1 MMKNFKLPVLII
13 WVVVVVV
20 AAGIFMAAIQPHV
33 YLFTRVEPSQIGV
46 RIEGGRIVEI
56 LPPGVYSDIGLFV
69 RLETYSAQSY
79 QFSVT
84 DTELI
89 TSDSQR
95 IGITVSG
102 SVFRPDFKKA
112 DRIAD
117 LWTRYK
123 TIYTNDV
130 ALQAVANDLAAQAM
144 KVCVGDR
151 PFRDSIIGTAR
162 DDMRKC
168 IDKELSDL
176 AEPYGLDVQNVTV
189 PNVILSPEVQSLLDS
204 ITKSRLETEKADQ
217 DKLRAFAEGQAKQA
231 EQEATIRVEQSRI
244 QEEARQ
250 KTLLAELSKLQL
262 EAEKQVIEAQK
273 SNDLLSAQKDLEIN
287 KAKAAAAS
295 EKANADLA
303 KDAALATLYTNN
315 PNYYQL
321 QVMLANAS
329 AIKDTDKLIYI
340 PVGTFPQLVIS
351 QGITPVVPID
361 VVPSNN

>member
-1 MMKNFKLPVLII
+1 MVKNSKLPAVIVWVII
-13 WVVVVVV
+13 AIVIL
-20 AAGIFMAAIQPHV
+20 GISSALIQPHM

-46 RIEGGRIVEI
+46 RIQGGRIVDI

-84 DTELI
+84 DDELI
-89 TSDSQR
+89 TSDNQR
-95 IGITVSG
+95 LGVKVSG
-102 SVFRPDFKKA
+102 SVFRPDFKQA

-123 TIYTNDV
+123 TIYVNDE

-162 DDMRKC
+162 DDLRKC
-168 IDKELSDL
+168 IDTELSNL
-176 AEPYGLDVQNVTV
+176 ADPYGLDVQNVTV
-189 PNVILSPEVQSLLDS
+189 PNVILSPEVQALLDS

-217 DKLRAFAEGQAKQA
+217 DALRAFAEGAARQA

-250 KTLLAELSKLQL
+250 KTLLAELSRQQL
-262 EAEKQVIEAQK
+262 DAEKKVIEAQK
-273 SNDLLSAQKDLEIN
+273 ANDLLSAQKDLEIN
-287 KAKAAAAS
+287 KAKALAAA
-295 EKANADLA
+295 EKADADLA
-303 KDAALATLYTNN
+303 REAALATLYTNN

-321 QVMLANAS
+321 QTMLANAS
-329 AIKDTDKLIYI
+329 AIKETDKLIF
-340 PVGTFPQLVIS
+340 VQEGTFPQLVFS

-361 VVPSNN
+361 ATPEPQ